1 MDRTQPV
8 PRIVP
13 TIRSEET
20 PGFEGEVVLTL
31 GRAHGQQWFVN
42 RHGQESG
49 YPDPMTRRE
58 ANAAWS
64 LWATAVKDAAIDRAR
79 EAGLIP

>member
-1 MDRTQPV
+1 MTTATE

-31 GRAHGQQWFVN
+31 GRSHGQQRFIN
-42 RHGQESG
+42 RHGQESA
-49 YPDPMTRRE
+49 YPDPMTCRQ
-58 ANAAWS
+58 ANGAWS
-64 LWATAVKDAAIDRAR
+64 AWSTAVKDAAIDRAR
-79 EAGLIP
+79 AEGLLP